1 MAPWLAELTWLLV
14 VFGVSLLIALGVKL
28 IAPLYPL
35 PPHLGVI
42 LLLVVTPA
50 LLMAIVLIKLN
61 QSDSQNPAP

>member
-1 MAPWLAELTWLLV
+1 MAPWLAELMWLFA
-14 VFGVSLLIALGVKL
+14 VFGVSLLIALGIKL

-42 LLLVVTPA
+42 LLLVVSPA
-50 LLMAIVLIKLN
+50 LLMAILLIKLS